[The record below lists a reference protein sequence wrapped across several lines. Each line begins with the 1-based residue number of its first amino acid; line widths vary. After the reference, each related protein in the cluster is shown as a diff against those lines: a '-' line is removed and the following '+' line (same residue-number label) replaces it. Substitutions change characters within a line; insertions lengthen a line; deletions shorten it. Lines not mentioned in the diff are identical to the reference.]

1 MTETPSTPPVPDA
14 PKNREGEAPSRG
26 DATREALLDAALE
39 LFGRRGYHAT
49 GNRALAATAGVN
61 PALIGYHF
69 GGKRGLY
76 LATFQTI
83 AERMQRRLGPAA
95 RSIEAELNGAG
106 ATGDRAAET
115 LLPLLHRL
123 LDAFVAMMAA
133 EESGPWA
140 RLIVREQMDPSEALD
155 ILYDGV
161 LGRVLALVTRL
172 VHEIGG
178 AGDASEAPTPGATGE
193 TGARLTALTLMGQAL
208 IFRVARATAL
218 RHLEWEEI
226 GPEEL
231 ALIQQRVRDN
241 GTALLNTSRI
251 EPGSKEIAR

>member
-1 MTETPSTPPVPDA
+1 M
-14 PKNREGEAPSRG
+14 
-26 DATREALLDAALE
+26 DAALE

-49 GNRALAATAGVN
+49 GNRALAEAAGVN

-76 LATFQTI
+76 LATFEAI
-83 AERMQRRLGPAA
+83 AERMRRRLGPAA
-95 RSIEAELNGAG
+95 RSIEAELDGAG
-106 ATGDRAAET
+106 AADGRAAET
-115 LLPLLHRL
+115 LVPLLHRL
-123 LDAFVAMMAA
+123 LDTFVAMMAA

-155 ILYDGV
+155 ILYEGV
-161 LGRVLALVTRL
+161 LGRVLSLVTRL
-172 VHEIGG
+172 VREIGAADDASDAPAPCA
-178 AGDASEAPTPGATGE
+178 AGD

-218 RHLEWEEI
+218 RHLEWDEI

-241 GTALLNTSRI
+241 CTALTRRSPI
-251 EPGSKEIAR
+251 